1 MVRHDNSLWVERA
14 IASADAKNGP
24 FKQVL
29 QTVSR
34 LAPVANHAR
43 ATPVAIS
50 INGEWEIASATD
62 HASGVIT
69 TMP

>member
-34 LAPVANHAR
+34 LAPVANHAL
-43 ATPVAIS
+43 AIS

>member
-50 INGEWEIASATD
+50 INGERDVASVTD
-62 HASGVIT
+62 HAAGVIT

>member
-1 MVRHDNSLWVERA
+1 MTTPCGSNA
-14 IASADAKNGP
+14 IASAEAKNEP

-34 LAPVANHAR
+34 LAPVANRAR
-43 ATPVAIS
+43 ATPVAMS
-50 INGEWEIASATD
+50 INDEQEVAWVTD
-62 HASGVIT
+62 HAAGVIT

>member
-1 MVRHDNSLWVERA
+1 MQ
-14 IASADAKNGP
+14 KNGP

-43 ATPVAIS
+43 ATPVTIS
-50 INGEWEIASATD
+50 INGEREMTSATD
-62 HASGVIT
+62 HACRVIT

>member
-1 MVRHDNSLWVERA
+1 MTTPCGSKA

-24 FKQVL
+24 FKPFL

-34 LAPVANHAR
+34 LAPVANRAR
-43 ATPVAIS
+43 AIPVAIS
-50 INGEWEIASATD
+50 INGERRVASVDD
-62 HASGVIT
+62 HAAGVIT

>member
-1 MVRHDNSLWVERA
+1 MTTPCGSNA
-14 IASADAKNGP
+14 IAFVDAKNGP